1 MNLYRF
7 AYYAFVATGIA
18 SVFAVLI
25 IGLMSYGFHPTP
37 ETFF

>member
-1 MNLYRF
+1 MNLIKF

-25 IGLMSYGFHPTP
+25 IGLVLSGFHPTP
-37 ETFF
+37 ETFM